1 MGPEG
6 SSLCQGAKAPR
17 ATVSSGVFA
26 GAPGGSLMAPPPSP
40 GQHLSHQY
48 TQTSF
53 TPWHTEKK
61 KLLVL
66 QPGAGGR
73 EDSHQGLPRGCSCRG
88 PSGQKAWGRSLFLQD
103 TRNPLLAG
111 ARKLCL
117 KQCSPRRTVQRCFD
131 SNNVLSSPTP
141 LQALD
146 WELFLSVLA
155 FIFLLQ

>member
-1 MGPEG
+1 MPKPPGPLLAPECSLGPLGGPSWTHLPHLG
-6 SSLCQGAKAPR
+6 STSHTSIPR
-17 ATVSSGVFA
+17 LHSHHGTREKGTISTAAWGRGKRGQPSG
-26 GAPGGSLMAPPPSP
+26 
-40 GQHLSHQY
+40 
-48 TQTSF
+48 TT
-53 TPWHTEKK
+53 
-61 KLLVL
+61 
-66 QPGAGGR
+66 
-73 EDSHQGLPRGCSCRG
+73 QGLQLPG
-88 PSGQKAWGRSLFLQD
+88 PSGPKAWGRSLLLQD

-117 KQCSPRRTVQRCFD
+117 KPCSPRRTVQRCFD